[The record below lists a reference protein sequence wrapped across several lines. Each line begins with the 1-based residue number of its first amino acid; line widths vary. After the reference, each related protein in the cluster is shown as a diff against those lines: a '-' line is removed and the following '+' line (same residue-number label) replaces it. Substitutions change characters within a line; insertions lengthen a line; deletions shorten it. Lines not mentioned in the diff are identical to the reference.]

1 MKVKDYEYNY
11 ADEEYQ
17 IKEERKEEILSKLK
31 DCVIKNRIAH
41 FEILKIGKN
50 DNEYNFIYE
59 TLLDEGVEIRGIN
72 GTISG
77 EIENFTHIPKMTQ
90 SYTPPMLDDE
100 EQQQLFNE
108 LKELNDKINDG
119 DMSLVSKRDQ
129 IRDKLIVSN
138 MRFAKWIANR
148 PYINRFNIP
157 IEDKEQMAMVGLIN
171 AVDNF
176 DPTLNFKF
184 STYAYKP
191 ILHSI
196 VRQNVLRFHV
206 KSKEKAVKPYHTNTN
221 KNQKR
226 ERPRSISI
234 QKMIDLSNYMY
245 KKDSITEQFLIEL
258 NREPSEEEMVEILGI
273 NAKDIEDYEV
283 LQKFLTPETITP
295 LGKTFSESSYKYE
308 NDEGKD
314 EKDSVELIH
323 HGIDGDTE
331 LQSMVDECRRAI
343 FETLD
348 TLTSREREVIGLRFG
363 LYCPKPQTLEEVGE
377 RYSLGRERIRQIEAK
392 ALRKLRHP
400 NRGKKLRNYLDMY
413 NGREI

>member
-1 MKVKDYEYNY
+1 MKVRDYEYNY

-31 DCVIKNRIAH
+31 DAIHKNRIAH
-41 FEILKIGKN
+41 FEILKIGRN

-90 SYTPPMLDDE
+90 SFTPPILDDD
-100 EQQQLFNE
+100 EQQKLFVE
-108 LKELNDKINDG
+108 LKELNEKISDG
-119 DMSLVSKRDQ
+119 NISLVTQRDE

-157 IEDKEQMAMVGLIN
+157 IEDKEQMAMIGLIG

-196 VRQNVLRFHV
+196 IRENILRFQKRH
-206 KSKEKAVKPYHTNTN
+206 KGEKNVKPYYKNPN
-221 KNQKR
+221 KNIKK
-226 ERPRSISI
+226 ERARYITA
-234 QKMIDLSNYMY
+234 QKMTDLLNYMY
-245 KKDSITEQFLIEL
+245 KKDNITEQFLIEL
-258 NREPSEEEMVEILGI
+258 NREPSEEEIIEILGI
-273 NAKDIEDYEV
+273 NAKEVEDYET

-295 LGKTFSESSYKYE
+295 LGKTFSNLSH
-308 NDEGKD
+308 NDEIEE
-314 EKDSVELIH
+314 EKEDTELIH
-323 HGIDGDTE
+323 NGIDGDVET
-331 LQSMVDECRRAI
+331 QAMIDECRRAI
-343 FETLD
+343 FATLD

-363 LYCPKPQTLEEVGE
+363 LYCPMPKTLDEIGE
-377 RYSLGRERIRQIEAK
+377 RFNVGRERIRQIEAK

-400 NRGKKLRNYLDMY
+400 VRGKKLRNYLDMY
-413 NGREI
+413 DGKEI